1 MPQLVVTIGDPTG
14 IGPEVL
20 AKALAG
26 SMPPGEILVIGDAA
40 VWAEA
45 QRLSGAQLPPI
56 AADRPGPPTR
66 GGIPFLD
73 VPPADR
79 SWTVGRMSAAAGR
92 AAAEWLEH
100 AVRLAI
106 QGAADAVVFAP
117 LNKQAIIRAGFRVSD
132 EYEFV
137 ASLAGV
143 GAHDEVNVIPH
154 PAGPAGGSDLLWVA
168 RVTSHLPLSGV
179 AASLTIEQVQRAI
192 RLAHRTTAA
201 AGAASPRIG
210 VAAFNPH
217 AGEGGLLGDEE
228 TRVIGPA
235 IQAAL
240 HEGINAS
247 GPHPADHI
255 FRLARA
261 GHFDA
266 IVAMYHDQAQI
277 ATKLLGFD
285 RGVSVGVGYSFVLAT
300 PSHGTAFDIAG
311 RGIADPGP
319 MQQALALAARLARR

>member
-1 MPQLVVTIGDPTG
+1 V
-14 IGPEVL
+14 
-20 AKALAG
+20 
-26 SMPPGEILVIGDAA
+26 
-40 VWAEA
+40 
-45 QRLSGAQLPPI
+45 
-56 AADRPGPPTR
+56 
-66 GGIPFLD
+66 
-73 VPPADR
+73 
-79 SWTVGRMSAAAGR
+79 
-92 AAAEWLEH
+92 
-100 AVRLAI
+100 
-106 QGAADAVVFAP
+106 AP
-117 LNKQAIIRAGFRVSD
+117 
-132 EYEFV
+132 
-137 ASLAGV
+137 
-143 GAHDEVNVIPH
+143 
-154 PAGPAGGSDLLWVA
+154 
-168 RVTSHLPLSGV
+168 
-179 AASLTIEQVQRAI
+179 SLTIEQVQRAI

-201 AGAASPRIG
+201 AGAPSPRIG

-240 HEGINAS
+240 REGINAS

-319 MQQALALAARLARR
+319 MQQALALAARLAHR